1 LLHHGA
7 AGAVYNVGSGN
18 VVTIRAILDM
28 LLAASAA
35 RIDVRPDPAL
45 MRPIDIPLV
54 YSDCAPLQRSTGWA
68 PQIPLQQTLHDV
80 LEYWRGQVRQAPSA

>member
-1 LLHHGA
+1 
-7 AGAVYNVGSGN
+7 
-18 VVTIRAILDM
+18 
-28 LLAASAA
+28 
-35 RIDVRPDPAL
+35 